1 MDHGQPKSANLG
13 GSVREDQ
20 RRRLFPCVTT
30 YYREP
35 LVIARAS
42 GRTVFDADGREYL
55 DFFGGIL
62 TVSLGHCQPEVVS
75 RVQEQVARLGHT
87 STLYVTEPQVNV
99 ARMLSEIA
107 PGDALTRSFFTNSG
121 SEAVETAVMTARLYT
136 GRHDVIAL
144 RHGYSGR
151 TTLTTSLNGQ
161 GTWRPLSGSATGIHH
176 AASPYLY
183 RCPLN
188 TTDVQ
193 ECEDYFIRDLQDVI
207 ETMTN
212 GKPAALLAE
221 TIQGVGGFIVPP
233 PGYFRRAAE
242 LIRSHGGVFIC
253 DEVQAGFGRT
263 GSRWFGIE
271 HWGVEPDI
279 MVMAKGIANGFPVG
293 ATITS
298 DAIAGAWTG
307 KTLSTFGGNP
317 VSMAAAEATI
327 ETMRREDTPARST
340 VRGAQLRA
348 GLDAL
353 AAEFPWIGEVRGM
366 GLMQALEI
374 VEDRKTKKPGPERAS
389 ALMEAARAEGLLVGL
404 GGLHGHIIRIGP
416 PMLITEDEVA
426 SGLERLTAACRTA
439 HSAA

>member
-1 MDHGQPKSANLG
+1 MDHGRPESHHQDEDL
-13 GSVREDQ
+13 REAQ
-20 RRRLFPCVTT
+20 RQHLFPCVTT

-42 GRTVFDADGREYL
+42 GRTVIDAEGREYL

-87 STLYVTEPQVNV
+87 STLYVTEPQINV

-107 PGDALTRSFFTNSG
+107 PGDALTRCFFTNSG
-121 SEAVETAVMTARLYT
+121 SEAVETAVMTARLHT

-161 GTWRPLSGSATGIHH
+161 APWRPLGGSATGIHH
-176 AASPYLY
+176 AASPYPY
-183 RCPLN
+183 RCPLD
-188 TTDVQ
+188 TGDVQ
-193 ECEDYFIRDLQDVI
+193 ACEDYFIRDLQDVI
-207 ETMTN
+207 ETVTN
-212 GKPAALLAE
+212 GKPAAFLAE

-242 LIRSHGGVFIC
+242 LIRSHGGLFIC

-293 ATITS
+293 ATITTR
-298 DAIAGAWTG
+298 AIASSWTG
-307 KTLSTFGGNP
+307 KTLSTFGGTP
-317 VSMAAAEATI
+317 ISMAAAEATI
-327 ETMRREDTPARST
+327 ETMRREDTPSRSAI
-340 VRGAQLRA
+340 RGAQLRS

-374 VEDRKTKKPGPERAS
+374 VEDPKTKKPGTARAT
-389 ALMEAARAEGLLVGL
+389 ALMEAAREEGLLVGL

-416 PMLITEDEVA
+416 PMLITEAEVA
-426 SGLERLTAACRTA
+426 SGLERLAAACRKA
-439 HSAA
+439 DKVA